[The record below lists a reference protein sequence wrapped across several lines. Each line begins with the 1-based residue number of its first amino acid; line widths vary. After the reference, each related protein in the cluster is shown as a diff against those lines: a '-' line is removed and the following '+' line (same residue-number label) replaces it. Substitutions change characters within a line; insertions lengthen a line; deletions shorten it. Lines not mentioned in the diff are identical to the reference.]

1 MHCCDVWDDAVNVS
15 PFTAD
20 CPQVLPASEVGILQ
34 QKSRNHPNLDKMISG
49 GIFVGNSGTVGVF
62 LEFPP
67 QQSLEF
73 IWEMRK

>member
-1 MHCCDVWDDAVNVS
+1 MS
-15 PFTAD
+15 GTITA
-20 CPQVLPASEVGILQ
+20 QVIPASQLGILQ

-49 GIFVGNSGTVGVF
+49 GIFVGNRVGVF